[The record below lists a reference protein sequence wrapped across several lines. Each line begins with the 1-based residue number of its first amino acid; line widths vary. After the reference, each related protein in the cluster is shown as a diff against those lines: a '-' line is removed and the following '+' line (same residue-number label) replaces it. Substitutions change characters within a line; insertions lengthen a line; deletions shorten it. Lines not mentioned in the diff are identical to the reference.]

1 MYLLQE
7 SRFFVQGNV
16 AFIHVSFLS
25 HAINPYKQ
33 WTHDISLEQSLYKP
47 CVSYQQKNQRN
58 VWKIDWNT
66 VLIQKSI
73 TWTSGCYEKTS
84 CNNFNLLDFLI
95 YFLVITLLELI
106 CYFFGG
112 TEIILLVHNFVDPY
126 LILQFWRDG
135 ISRVLF
141 SRFQLWKRALNFTI
155 QAFSMSFFF

>member
-1 MYLLQE
+1 MNFHGTKNLFWMVSHDLWAWNRKIVISMRFEIQGLVNAWFNCRIKFICEQMMYLLQE

-16 AFIHVSFLS
+16 AFIQVSFLS

-47 CVSYQQKNQRN
+47 CVFYLQKNQRN

-84 CNNFNLLDFLI
+84 CNNFNLLDFMI

-112 TEIILLVHNFVDPY
+112 P
-126 LILQFWRDG
+126 
-135 ISRVLF
+135 
-141 SRFQLWKRALNFTI
+141 
-155 QAFSMSFFF
+155 